1 MKKNSYYLVL
11 IVIAG
16 SVFVF
21 FWIYQKYIKEEEPNF
36 LLFNVER
43 GAVQEVVMVRG
54 EVVARQE
61 FDLGFPFSGTIE
73 GVFVKEGQ
81 TVNRNAPLMKL
92 ETTDFELEIKKLE
105 AVLDQ
110 KRAVLEKL
118 IAGAAPE
125 DIQVLETKVSNAE
138 VALKESKNNLV
149 DKLRD
154 AFIKSDDA
162 IRSKVDQFFNSPRSS
177 DPKLNFSLADSQ
189 VKTDFERER
198 TLIEILLVSWK
209 LETDR
214 LTASDNLA
222 SFTDAAKKNLAQIK
236 SFLDKAALILSVIT
250 ASSNLSQT
258 TIDTYRSDIS
268 TARANINTAITNLS
282 AAEEKLRTAESG
294 VFLAQKELA
303 AKKAAARI
311 EDVEIA
317 KAQIREIENQIAITE
332 EKIKKSFIYAPGGA
346 KILKVNFEKQEFYTA
361 GQVAVSL
368 SASDYK
374 IQADVSELE
383 IVKVRDIDS
392 EAEQARYGA
401 GGNDVLAR
409 FDALPGQEFKGKVIF
424 IEPKEIIKEGDKYYR
439 VNVYLDKFAESLRP
453 GMSADL
459 IIFISFK
466 DEALK
471 IPELAIYD
479 KGGKKFVK
487 ILKDNQQK
495 EIEVETG
502 ISDGENVEVIS
513 GLVEGQIVIVSQ
525 E

>member
-43 GAVQEVVMVRG
+43 GAVQEVVKVRG

-105 AVLDQ
+105 AVFDQ

-189 VKTDFERER
+189 LKTDFERER
-198 TLIEILLVSWK
+198 TFVETLLVSWK

-383 IVKVRDIDS
+383 IVKVRDIN
-392 EAEQARYGA
+392 
-401 GGNDVLAR
+401 GNDVLAR

-439 VNVYLDKFAESLRP
+439 VNVYLDKFTESLRP

-459 IIFISFK
+459 IILISFK

>member
-1 MKKNSYYLVL
+1 MRKSSYYLVL
-11 IVIAG
+11 IIIAG
-16 SVFVF
+16 AAFVF
-21 FWIYQKYIKEEEPNF
+21 FWIYQKYIKEEETSF

-43 GAVQEVVMVRG
+43 GAVQEVVKVRG
-54 EVVARQE
+54 EVAARQE

-73 GVFVKEGQ
+73 EVFVKEGQ

-105 AVLDQ
+105 AVFDQ

-125 DIQVLETKVSNAE
+125 DIQVSEIKVSNAE
-138 VALKESKNNLV
+138 VALEESKNNLV

-154 AFIKSDDA
+154 AFVKSDDA
-162 IRSKVDQFFNSPRSS
+162 TRSKVDQFFNNPRSS

-189 VKTDFERER
+189 LKTDFERER

-383 IVKVRDIDS
+383 IVKVRDIN
-392 EAEQARYGA
+392 
-401 GGNDVLAR
+401 GNDVLAR

-459 IIFISFK
+459 IILISFK

>member
-1 MKKNSYYLVL
+1 MRKSSYYLVL
-11 IVIAG
+11 IIIAG
-16 SVFVF
+16 AAFVF
-21 FWIYQKYIKEEEPNF
+21 FWIYQKYIKEEQTSF

-43 GAVQEVVMVRG
+43 GAVQEVVKVRG
-54 EVVARQE
+54 EVAARQE

-73 GVFVKEGQ
+73 EVFVKEGQ

-105 AVLDQ
+105 AVFDQ

-189 VKTDFERER
+189 LKTDFERER
-198 TLIEILLVSWK
+198 TFVETLLVSWK

-383 IVKVRDIDS
+383 IVKVRDIN
-392 EAEQARYGA
+392 
-401 GGNDVLAR
+401 GNDVLAR

-439 VNVYLDKFAESLRP
+439 VNVYLDKFTESLRP

-459 IIFISFK
+459 IILISFK